1 MLGLE
6 NPEEILLILDRYTAL
21 KQKDIPKEL
30 DEYLSFVARTGDPVY
45 NWSTIQ
51 YLFREKLTS
60 VIREFHDTTPSIEGR
75 HLVHCQQQIIDT
87 CIYSSESDTVVW
99 IDTNQ
104 TVM

>member
-60 VIREFHDTTPSIEGR
+60 VIREFHDTTPSLEGKST
-75 HLVHCQQQIIDT
+75 HFT
-87 CIYSSESDTVVW
+87 
-99 IDTNQ
+99 
-104 TVM
+104 